1 MQTTLKHEKN
11 ELLLY
16 VGLGASK
23 AILLYPF
30 WLFKSKG
37 TKSTTA
43 FGGFKTPRGWG
54 WHLGLFGFQVFEQ
67 KTAKRAKNEEPEIG
81 SPIFWNDGNEL
92 VQDHRDGT
100 VDWPKTH
107 AERERR
113 GLPALSEF
121 TEKLALPEPAPAAAH
136 TD

>member
-11 ELLLY
+11 EILVY

-23 AILLYPF
+23 ALLLYPF

-54 WHLGLFGFQVFEQ
+54 WHLGLFGVQVFGTPKGPTISVKKSYAEFR
-67 KTAKRAKNEEPEIG
+67 KGLEDLGRGPETKASIREFQCPVLEDEMG
-81 SPIFWNDGNEL
+81 KKYFVDPVSGER
-92 VQDHRDGT
+92 VYRDS
-100 VDWPKTH
+100 
-107 AERERR
+107 
-113 GLPALSEF
+113 LP
-121 TEKLALPEPAPAAAH
+121 
-136 TD
+136 D

>member
-11 ELLLY
+11 EVLVY

-30 WLFKSKG
+30 WLLKSKG

-54 WHLGLFGFQVFEQ
+54 WHLGLFGFQIFDHRTVN
-67 KTAKRAKNEEPEIG
+67 KVTKSSAAVASIG
-81 SPIFWNDGNEL
+81 SEVVPSDPPSA
-92 VQDHRDGT
+92 V
-100 VDWPKTH
+100 
-107 AERERR
+107 ER
-113 GLPALSEF
+113 P
-121 TEKLALPEPAPAAAH
+121 PH